1 MARTV
6 VEDNR
11 KVMRNA
17 CVWGVFQTDDKLA
30 FRAATNYINSSAA
43 STLQLVGAS
52 TIAINAPSVTRTGT
66 ITKGIDFTSSTMAAS
81 ADNAFFACG
90 TYTSAKTVVGTVSYI
105 PIQVN
110 LSSTG
115 NMTAAGSQVAAAR
128 FRVDSDTNAQ
138 NNTAIN
144 VLQLR
149 SDIGTNVYFA
159 SCINASLNISADM
172 TVGGGTV
179 HGFYVKISGNKTITC
194 SNAVSVIE
202 AVHSVSAGGGVDN
215 VLYGSNEGAATIT
228 SIINAT
234 NWGGATATNGL
245 YITGAGT
252 LTNGVTIDH
261 SCSKFLNITGTIAAG
276 ANNRAISSVTTM
288 AVAAFDDGY
297 GANEFDFTTTGAAT
311 GHQACMSV
319 WVNATSGD
327 PAGSGSYVVPITTGV
342 YETASYTPT
351 AQKIVTGMRMQG
363 VLAETGYTS
372 LSCFSINM
380 NQAMTGFIECDYS
393 TDNGVTV
400 GTASVGPTVGY
411 FKLLCNAAGTA
422 TRYVRLFAS
431 TT

>member
-1 MARTV
+1 MGANTIV
-6 VEDNR
+6 LANR
-11 KVMRNA
+11 KNMRNA
-17 CVWGVFQTDDKLA
+17 CVHGCFQGADKLA
-30 FRAATNYINSSAA
+30 FREEDVYINSSAA
-43 STLQLVGAS
+43 STLNMVAGS
-52 TIAINAPSVTRTGT
+52 ITRTGT
-66 ITKGIDFTSSTMAAS
+66 ITKGMDFTSATMTQS
-81 ADNAFFACG
+81 WDNGFFTCG
-90 TYTSAKTVVGTVSYI
+90 YGAGSSGTQHEVTTTGFYI

-110 LSSTG
+110 MVSIANPSAVSEFGAAMLRADVSTA
-115 NMTAAGSQVAAAR
+115 NQ
-128 FRVDSDTNAQ
+128 TN
-138 NNTAIN
+138 TSCD
-144 VLQLR
+144 VLMLR
-149 SDIGTNVYFA
+149 SNIAVNYYAAT
-159 SCINASLNISADM
+159 CINASINVSADLTM
-172 TVGGGTV
+172 GPGTV
-179 HGFYVKISGNKTITC
+179 TGIFVQIYGNKTITTG
-194 SNAVSVIE
+194 NDVSVIE
-202 AVHSVSAGGGVDN
+202 ARHNISAGGGVDHVIWAYN
-215 VLYGSNEGAATIT
+215 KGAATIT
-228 SIINAT
+228 NCMKCT
-234 NWGGATATNGL
+234 NDGTATNGL
-245 YITGAGT
+245 YVAGAGT

-372 LSCFSINM
+372 LSCFSINY

-400 GTASVGPTVGY
+400 GTASTGATVGY
-411 FKLLCNAAGTA
+411 FKLLCNASGTA

-431 TT
+431 TS